1 MRDYATIVSGLCRSG
16 TSMLMNMLV
25 VGGLEPV
32 MDEQVSEPDKY
43 NPFGY
48 FEAEIEW
55 NDITEQWVIE
65 NCLGKVVKIVAPYI
79 IQAGD
84 APMRVV
90 YPMRD
95 LKDVARECSRVAID
109 LVHSSYNPC
118 TDRHL
123 AELSAGTIYH
133 LQDRKIPVL
142 PIKFELARREPIIAA
157 VQLNEFLGG
166 LDVMK
171 MAKVPKS
178 PAVMQ
183 TIRRRWHETAQQV
196 ENG

>member
-1 MRDYATIVSGLCRSG
+1 MRDYATIISGLCRSG

-25 VGGLEPV
+25 AGGLEPV

-48 FEAEIEW
+48 FEADIEW
-55 NDITEQWVIE
+55 KDINEAWIREKCV
-65 NCLGKVVKIVAPYI
+65 GKVVKIVSPYI
-79 IQAGD
+79 EQIGD
-84 APMRVV
+84 APARVV
-90 YPMRD
+90 IPTRNLD
-95 LKDVARECSRVAID
+95 DVARECSRVAID
-109 LVHSSYNPC
+109 LVHPAYNPC
-118 TDRHL
+118 TTERMRRILGQTLAFLMDR
-123 AELSAGTIYH
+123 E
-133 LQDRKIPVL
+133 IPVL
-142 PIKFELARREPIIAA
+142 AINFELARCEPIIAA

-166 LDVMK
+166 LDALK